1 MQDFQ
6 FLVTDDRYSV
16 PSLRFVEAKDA
27 DAARAIAE
35 RLLLEHENYHVI
47 DAWEGGAHAFT
58 VGVAHRL
65 RPRARWAPLGS
76 GARQAAEGGDVA
88 RITKRRRAAERAR

>member
-1 MQDFQ
+1 MVQDFQ

-16 PSLRFVEAKDA
+16 PSLRFVEASDA

-35 RLLLEHENYHVI
+35 RLLREHEHYHVI
-47 DAWEGGAHAFT
+47 DVWDGDVRLFT

-65 RPRARWAPLGS
+65 RPRARWAAGEDKRTAGRPIEPL
-76 GARQAAEGGDVA
+76 ARG
-88 RITKRRRAAERAR
+88 R